1 MLLEGVKAMNS
12 RFPSIELPLNC
23 SLVLDASALINLLGT
38 GIAGELVKAANR
50 RMLVEDYAFEE
61 LRRHPLP
68 EQDIRSEIAA
78 LLVSGLLQ
86 RVSME
91 DAARTLFRE
100 LTDGDLTAG
109 LDDGE
114 AATIAYAMS
123 HAAAIPVIDE
133 KKASAVFA
141 QRWASR
147 TTVDTVTLLG
157 QADVISAFTDEQY
170 SAAIHSALLYARMRV
185 PKAARPWI
193 RALLGN
199 ERAAQCPSLGQAGL
213 MNTPAAGEELT
224 MPRRA

>member
-12 RFPSIELPLNC
+12 RFPSIELPLDC

-38 GIAGELVKAANR
+38 GVAANLVKAANR

-78 LLVSGLLQ
+78 LLASRLLQ
-86 RVSME
+86 RVRMD

-114 AATIAYAMS
+114 AATIAYAMR

-133 KKASAVFA
+133 KKASAVFV

-147 TTVDTVTLLG
+147 TIVDTFTLLG
-157 QADVISAFTDEQY
+157 QPCVLAAFSEEQY
-170 SAAIHSALLYARMRV
+170 SSALHSALLYARMRV
-185 PKAARPWI
+185 PKAARPWV
-193 RALLGN
+193 RALLGD
-199 ERAAQCPSLGQAGL
+199 ERAAEWPSLGQAGF
-213 MNTPAAGEELT
+213 MNTPEGK
-224 MPRRA
+224 

>member
-1 MLLEGVKAMNS
+1 MLLGEVKAMNS
-12 RFPSIELPLNC
+12 RSPSIELPLGC
-23 SLVLDASALINLLGT
+23 WLVLDASALINLLGT

-68 EQDIRSEIAA
+68 EQDIQSEIAA
-78 LLVSGLLQ
+78 LLDSRLLQ
-86 RVSME
+86 RVRM
-91 DAARTLFRE
+91 DDGARALFRE

-133 KKASAVFA
+133 KKASTVFV

-147 TTVDTVTLLG
+147 TIVDTVTLLG
-157 QADVISAFTDEQY
+157 LPCIIAAFSEEQY
-170 SAAIHSALLYARMRV
+170 ASAIHSALRYARMRV
-185 PKAARPWI
+185 PKAARPWV
-193 RALLGN
+193 RALLGD
-199 ERAAQCPSLGQAGL
+199 ERAAQCPSLGQAGF
-213 MNTPAAGEELT
+213 MNTPGGK
-224 MPRRA
+224 

>member
-1 MLLEGVKAMNS
+1 LG
-12 RFPSIELPLNC
+12 C
-23 SLVLDASALINLLGT
+23 WLVLDASALINLLGT

-68 EQDIRSEIAA
+68 EQDIQSAIAA
-78 LLVSGLLQ
+78 LLDSRLLQ
-86 RVSME
+86 RVRM
-91 DAARTLFRE
+91 DDGARALFRE

-133 KKASAVFA
+133 KKASTVFV

-147 TTVDTVTLLG
+147 TIVDTVTLLG
-157 QADVISAFTDEQY
+157 LPCIIAAFSEEQY
-170 SAAIHSALLYARMRV
+170 AAAIHSALRYARIRV
-185 PKAARPWI
+185 PKAARPWV
-193 RALLGN
+193 RALLGD
-199 ERAAQCPSLGQAGL
+199 ERAAQCPSLGQAGF
-213 MNTPAAGEELT
+213 MNTPGGK
-224 MPRRA
+224 